1 MAEEY
6 DLHLDRRTRDKLW
19 SDDLEQFNGCEDS
32 AEIERI
38 IDEEIGRK
46 RKKPK
51 RSKKRKTTK

>member
-38 IDEEIGRK
+38 IDE
-46 RKKPK
+46 
-51 RSKKRKTTK
+51 